1 MQSPARLE
9 IRLRLVRSQGARPN
23 SEFPGT
29 ERLESQLEQAAS
41 RRLCKQPR
49 LYKHCAASARKRS
62 SSKSRFCHNS
72 PTRAGNGSLW
82 HPDFG
87 LQFGPRL
94 AETVI
99 TLVHHRRPDENHY
112 WSAFV
117 SGEKRLE
124 NVP

>member
-49 LYKHCAASARKRS
+49 LYKHCAASARQRNS
-62 SSKSRFCHNS
+62 SHSRLRVREFLKARIFAQRVPERIELKIGCSNPGGH
-72 PTRAGNGSLW
+72 
-82 HPDFG
+82 F
-87 LQFGPRL
+87 
-94 AETVI
+94 
-99 TLVHHRRPDENHY
+99 
-112 WSAFV
+112 
-117 SGEKRLE
+117 EKMR
-124 NVP
+124 